1 MRLNMSTLKMSVVC
15 LSVCYSNILRTVHL
29 TNLTLGRFVA
39 EDPGKCSVQFGHIE
53 YLYILNK
60 QWTLLYAAV
69 GEITFGPWLCS
80 LKLGSLSGDLMGK
93 QT

>member
-1 MRLNMSTLKMSVVC
+1 MSVVC

-60 QWTLLYAAV
+60 Q
-69 GEITFGPWLCS
+69 
-80 LKLGSLSGDLMGK
+80 
-93 QT
+93 